1 MVDEALNCAL
11 QRTPETSAMTP
22 SSNKLLNDPVH
33 GFIALRH
40 PEFLQV
46 MDHPYLQRLRRI
58 SQLGLSHLVYPG
70 AVHNRFHHA
79 LGCLHLMQSALDQLR
94 AKGIEISEREFK
106 GACFA
111 ILLHDVGHGPF
122 SHALEH
128 SLVRGVEHEE
138 ISVLIMNE
146 LNAHFGGMLDDAI
159 DIFNDNYPRKFF
171 HDLVSSQ
178 LDMDRLD
185 YLQRD
190 SFFTG
195 VTEGQ
200 IGSGRIIKML
210 NVHNDRLVVEEKGI
224 YSVEQFVI
232 SRRLM
237 YWQVYLHKTVIAA
250 EWMMMGI
257 LERARQLALS
267 GHQLFATPALRPF
280 LFEQLDRARVLA
292 DPELLNAFCQLDD
305 ADILTAIK
313 AWQHNPDPVLGP
325 LCNRLMN
332 RQLLRIE
339 LRNQPFTPSD
349 VDERI
354 AAVAKL
360 YGISSDEAAHFVIN
374 DHIDNRAY
382 STAADGINILFKSGE
397 IRDVASASDH
407 LNLSALSVPVEKHFL
422 AYPKE
427 LPRR

>member
-1 MVDEALNCAL
+1 MN
-11 QRTPETSAMTP
+11 P

-40 PEFLQV
+40 SEFLEV
-46 MDHPYLQRLRRI
+46 LDHPYLQRLRRI

-79 LGCLHLMQSALDQLR
+79 VGCLHLMQSALDQLR
-94 AKGIEISEREFK
+94 ARGVEISDREFK

-128 SLVRGVEHEE
+128 SLVRGVQHEE
-138 ISVLIMNE
+138 IGVLIMND

-159 DIFNDNYPRKFF
+159 DMFNDNYPRKFF
-171 HDLVSSQ
+171 HDLISSQ

-200 IGSGRIIKML
+200 IGSERIIKML
-210 NVHNDRLVVEEKGI
+210 KVHKDRIVVEEKGI
-224 YSVEQFVI
+224 YSVEQFVM

-257 LERARQLALS
+257 LERARELAL
-267 GHQLFATPALRPF
+267 GGCEIFATPALRPF
-280 LFEQLDRARVLA
+280 LYEQLDRARILA
-292 DPELLNAFCQLDD
+292 DPEILGNFCRLDD
-305 ADILTAIK
+305 TDVLTAIK
-313 AWQHNPDPVLGP
+313 AWQHSDDRVLSS
-325 LCNRLMN
+325 LCNRLVN
-332 RQLLRIE
+332 RKLFRIE
-339 LRNQPFTPSD
+339 LRNEPFSQAD
-349 VDERI
+349 IDERI
-354 AAVAKL
+354 QAVIVKNDVTAE
-360 YGISSDEAAHFVIN
+360 EAAYFVVH
-374 DHIDNRAY
+374 DRIDNSAY
-382 STAADGINILFKSGE
+382 STAAHGINILFKSGE
-397 IRDVASASDH
+397 VLDVASASDH
-407 LNLSALSVPVEKHFL
+407 LNLNALSVPVEKHFL
-422 AYPKE
+422 AYPKD